1 MQPGNIPTLP
11 QSYNSTLEQRLTGAL
26 RDLVISGE
34 LEPGFRLRY
43 RDLAKRFGVSTTP
56 VRAAVR
62 DLANE
67 GLAVVR
73 PNAGAHVAY
82 LTLDELEEVYLV
94 RIGLEPWLA
103 RVGAP
108 KVSDDQL
115 VIIETR
121 LRDFEKLAA
130 SRDLEG
136 VLDAGWRLREPCY
149 LAAERSRV
157 FESARMLYER
167 AQRYNRITLI
177 APSRFDEASGSARG
191 FYEACAA
198 HDGVRAGD
206 EIRRMLERSLEDIA
220 QRLPGTPPDLTP

>member
-1 MQPGNIPTLP
+1 
-11 QSYNSTLEQRLTGAL
+11 
-26 RDLVISGE
+26 
-34 LEPGFRLRY
+34 
-43 RDLAKRFGVSTTP
+43 

-73 PNAGAHVAY
+73 PNVGAHVAY
-82 LTLDELEEVYLV
+82 LTLDELEEVYLA

-108 KVSDDQL
+108 RVSDEQL
-115 VIIETR
+115 AIIETR
-121 LRDFEKLAA
+121 LKDFEKLAA
-130 SRDLEG
+130 SRDRDG
-136 VLDAGWRLREPCY
+136 VLNAGWQLREPCY

-177 APSRFDEASGSARG
+177 APSRFDEASKSARG
-191 FYEACAA
+191 FFEACAA
-198 HDGVRAGD
+198 HDGARASD

-220 QRLPGTPPDLTP
+220 QRLPDSPPDKTR

>member
-1 MQPGNIPTLP
+1 LHRGSIPTLT
-11 QSYNSTLEQRLTGAL
+11 QVYNSTLEQRLTGAL

-43 RDLAKRFGVSTTP
+43 RELAKRFGVSTTP

-82 LTLDELEEVYLV
+82 LTLDELEEVYLG

-108 KVSDDQL
+108 RLSEEQL
-115 VIIETR
+115 ALIETR
-121 LRDFEKLAA
+121 LKDFEELAA
-130 SRDLEG
+130 SRDRDG
-136 VLDAGWRLREPCY
+136 VLNSGWRLREPCY
-149 LAAERSRV
+149 SAAGRSRV
-157 FESARMLYER
+157 FESAKMLYER

-177 APSRFDEASGSARG
+177 APSRFDESRNSARG
-191 FYEACAA
+191 FYEACVAR
-198 HDGVRAGD
+198 DGARAGD

-220 QRLPGTPPDLTP
+220 QRLPESPPDLVH

>member
-1 MQPGNIPTLP
+1 MHRGSIPTLP

-108 KVSDDQL
+108 RVSDEQL
-115 VIIETR
+115 ETIETR
-121 LRDFEKLAA
+121 LKDFEKLAA
-130 SRDLEG
+130 KRDREG
-136 VLDAGWRLREPCY
+136 VLNAGWRVREPCY
-149 LAAERSRV
+149 LAADRSRV

-177 APSRFDEASGSARG
+177 APSRFDESSNAARG

-198 HDGVRAGD
+198 RDGARAGD

-220 QRLPGTPPDLTP
+220 QRLPDAPADLAR

>member
-1 MQPGNIPTLP
+1 LHPGSIPTITH
-11 QSYNSTLEQRLTGAL
+11 SYNSTLEQRLTGAL
-26 RDLVISGE
+26 RDLVISGQ

-82 LTLDELEEVYLV
+82 LTLDELEEVYLG

-108 KVSDDQL
+108 RLSEEQL
-115 VIIETR
+115 ALIKTR
-121 LRDFEKLAA
+121 LKDFEKLAA
-130 SRDLEG
+130 SRDRDG
-136 VLDAGWRLREPCY
+136 VLNAGWQLREPCY
-149 LAAERSRV
+149 SAAERSRV
-157 FESARMLYER
+157 FESAKMLYER

-177 APSRFDEASGSARG
+177 APSRFDESSSSARG
-191 FYEACAA
+191 FYEACVAR
-198 HDGVRAGD
+198 DGARAGD

-220 QRLPGTPPDLTP
+220 QRLPDSPPDLTL